1 MNILRY
7 FKRYRFN
14 PKKFRLGMRTFKTG
28 LSVFLVLL
36 CFYWFGWEGMQIGA
50 LTAVFSLRE
59 DFDQSVHFG
68 ISRIIANSIG
78 GFYALLYF
86 VLERAFPGSPWVL
99 LLGVPIGVMLTIM
112 TCVAT
117 NTGGAVIGGSAAF
130 LIISLSI
137 PYGESVLYVFT
148 RVFETF
154 FGVFIAILV
163 NYDLDRIREIL
174 LKKPRQKN

>member
-28 LSVFLVLL
+28 LAVFLVLL
-36 CFYWFGWEGMQIGA
+36 LFYLWGWEGMQIAA

-68 ISRIIANSIG
+68 MSRIIANSIG

-86 VLERAFPGSPWVL
+86 VLERVFPSDPLVL

-117 NTGGAVIGGSAAF
+117 NTGGAIIGGAAAF

-137 PYGESVLYVFT
+137 PYGDSVLYVFT

-163 NYDLDRIREIL
+163 NYDMDRIRAIL
-174 LKKPRQKN
+174 LKKPR

>member
-1 MNILRY
+1 MKILRY

-14 PKKFRLGMRTFKTG
+14 PQKFRLGMRTFKTG
-28 LSVFLVLL
+28 LAVFLVLL
-36 CFYWFGWEGMQIGA
+36 LFYIFGWDGMQIAA
-50 LTAVFSLRE
+50 LTAIFTLRE

-68 ISRIIANSIG
+68 MSRVIANSIG

-86 VLERAFPGSPWVL
+86 ILERAFLGSPWVL
-99 LLGVPIGVMLTIM
+99 LLAVPIGVMLTIM

-117 NTGGAVIGGSAAF
+117 NTGGAIIGGSAAF

-137 PYGESVLYVFT
+137 PYGESMLYVFT
-148 RVFETF
+148 RVLETF

-163 NYDLDRIREIL
+163 NYDLDRMKEIF
-174 LKKPRQKN
+174 LKK

>member
-7 FKRYRFN
+7 FKRYRFD

-36 CFYWFGWEGMQIGA
+36 CFHWFGWDGMQIAA
-50 LTAVFSLRE
+50 LTAIFSLRE
-59 DFDQSVHFG
+59 DFNQSVHFG
-68 ISRIIANSIG
+68 MSRVIANSIG
-78 GFYALLYF
+78 GFYALFYF
-86 VLERAFPGSPWVL
+86 VLERAFPGNSWVL

-117 NTGGAVIGGSAAF
+117 NTGGAIIGGSAAF

-137 PYGESVLYVFT
+137 PSGESVLYVFT
-148 RVFETF
+148 RVLETF
-154 FGVFIAILV
+154 FGVFVAILV
-163 NYDLDRIREIL
+163 NYDINQIRSML
-174 LKKPRQKN
+174 LKRTS